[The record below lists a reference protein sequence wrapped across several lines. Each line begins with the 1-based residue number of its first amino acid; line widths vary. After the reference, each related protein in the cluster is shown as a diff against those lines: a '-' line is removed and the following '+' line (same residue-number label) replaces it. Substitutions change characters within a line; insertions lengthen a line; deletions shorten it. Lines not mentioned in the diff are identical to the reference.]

1 MANPVV
7 FFDLSLGGKSKQSSV
22 SRFIRIVFQ
31 FIGSASLVHSDV
43 LFGEV
48 TVRAELYSGTQSC
61 CQYITVQKHNMM
73 TQIESLWHS
82 SSLHYV

>member
-48 TVRAELYSGTQSC
+48 TV
-61 CQYITVQKHNMM
+61 
-73 TQIESLWHS
+73 
-82 SSLHYV
+82 